1 MKGIEK
7 ITARIEAD
15 AASEASAIRA
25 DSDQIVAQIRA
36 EYDKK
41 AQEAHDSIVR
51 EGEKENAQRASRIE
65 RNAQLE
71 AKRAVLAM
79 KQEMVSQ
86 AFSIAEK
93 KLAQMPEA
101 DYVAFLARQVVQAVS
116 TGKEEIILN
125 AEDKAKCG
133 AQLLEKANKTLGN
146 RGTLTLSAET
156 RPMLGGFILKQGD
169 IEVNCTVD
177 MMLEL
182 SRGELAAQVAEV
194 LFEG

>member
-15 AASEASAIRA
+15 AASEVSAIRA

-101 DYVAFLARQVVQAVS
+101 DYVAFWRVKLCRRSLPVRRKSFSMPKIRRNAAHNCWKRRTKRWETGAR
-116 TGKEEIILN
+116 
-125 AEDKAKCG
+125 
-133 AQLLEKANKTLGN
+133 
-146 RGTLTLSAET
+146 
-156 RPMLGGFILKQGD
+156 
-169 IEVNCTVD
+169 
-177 MMLEL
+177 
-182 SRGELAAQVAEV
+182 
-194 LFEG
+194 